1 MDFYTVEEIKDYLQD
16 RSDDEIYSILDT
28 IDDVVLIEL
37 CVLDPFFNQFQDV
50 LIKNVK
56 DDYLKYKL
64 FYRLPVRLQKF
75 LVYQLDSNLIKMS
88 LLLDSNID
96 WPVKKEL
103 IKVLDSIDRPDILY
117 TFYRM
122 YHSEMPQDI
131 WEMVFER
138 VNPEDI
144 QEMFLIENDL
154 ARLKYI
160 VKNISDR
167 TLLLDLYPRLNSRDY
182 RRLLLKKVYTDDW
195 SIE

>member
-1 MDFYTVEEIKDYLQD
+1 MNFYSVSEIKDYIQD

-37 CVLDPFFNQFQDV
+37 CVLDPFFDRFQDV

-75 LVYQLDSNLIKMS
+75 LVYQVNSNLIKFS

-96 WPVKKEL
+96 WEVKKEL
-103 IKVLDSIDRPDILY
+103 IKILDNVDRPDVLY
-117 TFYRM
+117 SFYRTF
-122 YHSEMPQDI
+122 HSEMPQDI

-138 VNPEDI
+138 LNSKDI
-144 QEMFLIENDL
+144 QEMFLIETDL

-160 VKNISDR
+160 VKNIPDR
-167 TLLLDLYPRLNSRDY
+167 TLLLDLYPRLGSRDY

-195 SIE
+195 RIE